1 MKPDRRA
8 IGFRAHSGWAMAV
21 VVAGSPAGPVIV
33 ARRRIGTADP
43 SITGSRQ
50 PFHAAE
56 PLPYEQAEALVLR
69 CRASS
74 TALAQAA
81 VCALVGTHRITTAAL
96 LCGSGRPLPGLAAI
110 LRSHALIHTAEGEL
124 FRDILIEAI
133 RHCGLPLEKIKEK
146 EAWSLAT
153 PALRN
158 QIEKLKK
165 QVGAPWTRD
174 EKLATL
180 AAWLA
185 LTQP

>member
-8 IGFRAHSGWAMAV
+8 IGFRAHSGWATAV

-56 PLPYEQAEALVLR
+56 RLPYEQAEALVLR

-74 TALAQAA
+74 TALAQTA
-81 VCALVGTHRITTAAL
+81 VRALVGTHRITTAAL

-110 LRSHALIHTAEGEL
+110 LKSHALIHTAEGEL
-124 FRDILIEAI
+124 FRDVLIEAI

-165 QVGAPWTRD
+165 QVGAPWTED